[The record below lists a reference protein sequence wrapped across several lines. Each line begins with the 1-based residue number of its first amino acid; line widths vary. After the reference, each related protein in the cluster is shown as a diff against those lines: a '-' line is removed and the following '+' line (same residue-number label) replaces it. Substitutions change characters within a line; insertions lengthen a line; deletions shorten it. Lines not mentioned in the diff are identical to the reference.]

1 MLLTECASYSL
12 SALPERQVP
21 RLSTLHC
28 TIWTTCLDTAH
39 IMTMAVLALVFVCTC
54 AAVSGIF
61 SHYCQ
66 FWRAA
71 GTMVPENLNVLLKS
85 QIARRQMQ
93 QGHMGY
99 DRPETPL
106 LLKTATSGCLI
117 KTSKSCMV
125 LYGIRSLLALSACI
139 ACVNMHTT
147 FHSTRCGVA
156 AQDWQQL
163 QPVHLLICAFRW
175 ATDRPQRLFA
185 FCKACAVSHESV
197 PH

>member
-1 MLLTECASYSL
+1 MCSCIRYLLSL
-12 SALPERQVP
+12 
-21 RLSTLHC
+21 LS
-28 TIWTTCLDTAH
+28 
-39 IMTMAVLALVFVCTC
+39 VLASCW
-54 AAVSGIF
+54 
-61 SHYCQ
+61 HH
-66 FWRAA
+66 
-71 GTMVPENLNVLLKS
+71 GTREPECIVEALLKS

-163 QPVHLLICAFRW
+163 QPVYLLRMGASMYVFW
-175 ATDRPQRLFA
+175 ACRVSCTPLTGTVKPQRMSKCNIAHLKY
-185 FCKACAVSHESV
+185 C
-197 PH
+197 